1 MLALLAVSY
10 GVYGQGLDEEEK
22 EEILNAHNHYRG
34 QVDPVATNMLKMEWN
49 EDLAYL
55 AQFWA
60 SGCAYMENEDRNT
73 QSTSFDYVGESLAAT
88 VSYTVN
94 YTQLIGQLWY
104 GEKRYFNY
112 YAAACIDED
121 GNQDEDGEF
130 ETCGRYTQMVWAR
143 TYAVGCGAFRCAE
156 LEGAE
161 DANENALFLVCYYG
175 PGGNFANEPPYST
188 GSAPCDACPYT
199 HEYCVNNLCSESG
212 APMVVPTSI
221 LGLLVTAFA
230 VFSSHL

>member
-1 MLALLAVSY
+1 MLYIFFTASSL
-10 GVYGQGLDEEEK
+10 Q
-22 EEILNAHNHYRG
+22 
-34 QVDPVATNMLKMEWN
+34 EWN

-121 GNQDEDGEF
+121 GNLDEDGGLRPVEDIL
-130 ETCGRYTQMVWAR
+130 RYMLR
-143 TYAVGCGAFRCAE
+143 
-156 LEGAE
+156 
-161 DANENALFLVCYYG
+161 
-175 PGGNFANEPPYST
+175 
-188 GSAPCDACPYT
+188 
-199 HEYCVNNLCSESG
+199 
-212 APMVVPTSI
+212 
-221 LGLLVTAFA
+221 
-230 VFSSHL
+230 

>member
-1 MLALLAVSY
+1 MCCIIFTASSL
-10 GVYGQGLDEEEK
+10 Q
-22 EEILNAHNHYRG
+22 
-34 QVDPVATNMLKMEWN
+34 EWN

-121 GNQDEDGEF
+121 GNLDEDGGF
-130 ETCGRYTQMVWAR
+130 ETCGRYTQVHAQMSFK
-143 TYAVGCGAFRCAE
+143 C
-156 LEGAE
+156 
-161 DANENALFLVCYYG
+161 
-175 PGGNFANEPPYST
+175 
-188 GSAPCDACPYT
+188 
-199 HEYCVNNLCSESG
+199 LC
-212 APMVVPTSI
+212 
-221 LGLLVTAFA
+221 
-230 VFSSHL
+230 